1 MKCPKCGKEQAGTEK
16 CDICGVVF
24 EKYRRYLEVRAQRE
38 LEQSIQ
44 AEKAA
49 GLPVNLILVGVLCL
63 LVVGGAFYW
72 FNKNKAPVAVAVVE
86 TTAAIPP
93 APEGNSNAAVG
104 ESFSGVDLVAQ
115 LNSTRPPGNKIELAR
130 NATVLIQTKW
140 GLGSGFF
147 VDETCTIITNKHV
160 VKMSDEMVAT
170 NENELQ
176 KWKNTADNARN
187 IISSNKTVLQ
197 QIKRG
202 EVRYTATPVS
212 TIENK
217 IKEDEEKLAKLDQQ
231 IQEAEDKLNEYKAS
245 STLVVILADG
255 AELDGNVVQ
264 VSDNHDLAVV
274 KLFTTAHCPVIPL
287 GNPESLNQGDKLYT
301 IGSPLGIKHVVTSGI
316 FSGHTTVKESAMLQ
330 TDAPINPGN
339 SGGPLIDQNGRV
351 VGINTMMVSNAQGLG
366 FSIPITL
373 ALQELNL
380 TPQ

>member
-1 MKCPKCGKEQAGTEK
+1 MKCPKCGKEQAGAEK

-49 GLPVNLILVGVLCL
+49 GLPVNLLVVGVLCL
-63 LVVGGAFYW
+63 LVIGGGFYW
-72 FNKNKAPVAVAVVE
+72 FNKNTAPVAVAVVE
-86 TTAAIPP
+86 TTIATPP
-93 APEGNSNAAVG
+93 TPEGNTVTAGQTIA
-104 ESFSGVDLVAQ
+104 GVDLAAQ
-115 LNSTRPPGNKIELAR
+115 LNSTKPPGNNIEFAR

-147 VDETCTIITNKHV
+147 VDDACTIITNKHV
-160 VKMSDEMVAT
+160 VKMSDDTVAT

-176 KWKNTADNARN
+176 KWKNTANNARN
-187 IISSNKTVLQ
+187 AISSNKTVLQ
-197 QIKRG
+197 KIKSG
-202 EVRYTATPVS
+202 EIRYTSMPVS
-212 TIENK
+212 TIESK
-217 IKEDEEKLAKLDQQ
+217 IREDEEHLAKLEQQ
-231 IQEAEDKLNEYKAS
+231 IQEAEDKLNEYKTS
-245 STLVVILADG
+245 SILIVILADG
-255 AELDGNVVQ
+255 TELDGNVMQ

-274 KLFTTAHCPVIPL
+274 KLFSTAHCPVIPL
-287 GNPESLNQGDKLYT
+287 GNPESLNQGDRLYT

-316 FSGHTTVKESAMLQ
+316 FSGYTTVKESAMLQ

-339 SGGPLIDQNGRV
+339 SGGPLVDQEGRV

-380 TPQ
+380 TPK